1 MVESG
6 AQIAELTMTNGATL
20 PLVRFSAGDVVPAL
34 DTLSAPAFSLAYRA
48 EQPTQI
54 AWLDDDHRAGWVR
67 ERATRAREAMLFS
80 SMRQLTCLA
89 CLPATY
95 RVYVELLRAA
105 RLARGRAFALPTH
118 GELAARASTTRETVS
133 RELSAL
139 RQDGVLSK
147 GKVVTIV
154 APDALLRRIGRALN
168 LEDAGDVHEGGGPPP
183 VTLSTIHQAK
193 GLEYDVVFLIGLAD
207 GLFPLR
213 RAMESGDVEEE
224 RRLFYVGVTRAR
236 NELYLCYPKVNTK
249 GGPSGMMLSP
259 SRFLQELSPDLYEG
273 LKIRRQYAW

>member
-1 MVESG
+1 MNTQAAARQQIEPIAEPWPVAEPWPAAPPEGTAITSQAAVRRSSRVRAGDSFDCFDRGAAAMVESG
-6 AQIAELTMTNGATL
+6 ALIAELTMTNGATL

-34 DTLSAPAFSLAYRA
+34 DTLSAPAFSLSYRA

-168 LEDAGDVHEGGGPPP
+168 LEDAGDVWE
-183 VTLSTIHQAK
+183 S
-193 GLEYDVVFLIGLAD
+193 IGIART
-207 GLFPLR
+207 G
-213 RAMESGDVEEE
+213 
-224 RRLFYVGVTRAR
+224 VGSA
-236 NELYLCYPKVNTK
+236 
-249 GGPSGMMLSP
+249 
-259 SRFLQELSPDLYEG
+259 
-273 LKIRRQYAW
+273 